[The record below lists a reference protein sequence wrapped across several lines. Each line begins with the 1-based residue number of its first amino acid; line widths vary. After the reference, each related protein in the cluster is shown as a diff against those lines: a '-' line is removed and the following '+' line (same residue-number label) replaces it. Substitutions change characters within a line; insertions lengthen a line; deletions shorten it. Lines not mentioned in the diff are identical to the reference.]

1 MLFEQPECYHVFVS
15 IVQFV
20 LCGGG
25 KKERK
30 KGEKG
35 NQPFQGKLSVA
46 YKVEL
51 LSGVRGGGGGATL
64 NVVTTRMTVP

>member
-1 MLFEQPECYHVFVS
+1 ME
-15 IVQFV
+15 
-20 LCGGG
+20 GG
-25 KKERK
+25 KKKEK
-30 KGEKG
+30 KHKKG

>member
-1 MLFEQPECYHVFVS
+1 ML
-15 IVQFV
+15 
-20 LCGGG
+20 LCICKYSAVCSLWRG
-25 KKERK
+25 KKKEK
-30 KGEKG
+30 KEEKG

>member
-1 MLFEQPECYHVFVS
+1 MLFEQPECYRVFVS

-35 NQPFQGKLSVA
+35 NNHFKESCQWLTK
-46 YKVEL
+46 
-51 LSGVRGGGGGATL
+51 
-64 NVVTTRMTVP
+64 